1 MNDRSRIRRPR
12 VSGMLALPLLA
23 VLSMAAG
30 AAAADVL
37 LIERVEAQSQVALP
51 ARGLSMAEV
60 EQRFGAPGQRLDP
73 RGGQKNQ
80 WPTINRWV
88 YPQFTVY
95 FERDRVINAV
105 LNQASPNEIGPRPA
119 IR

>member
-1 MNDRSRIRRPR
+1 MNSRNPFRRA
-12 VSGMLALPLLA
+12 SSLLALPAAALLA
-23 VLSMAAG
+23 VAG
-30 AAAADVL
+30 SVSADVL

-51 ARGLSMAEV
+51 ARGLSMAQV
-60 EQRFGAPGQRLDP
+60 EQRFGTPSERLDA
-73 RGGQKNQ
+73 RGGQKSD

-95 FERDRVINAV
+95 FERERVINAV
-105 LNQASPNEIGPRPA
+105 LNQAAPNEVGPKPA

>member
-1 MNDRSRIRRPR
+1 MNSRNPFRRA
-12 VSGMLALPLLA
+12 SSLLALPAAALLA
-23 VLSMAAG
+23 VAG
-30 AAAADVL
+30 SASADVL

-51 ARGLSMAEV
+51 DRGLSMAQV
-60 EQRFGAPGQRLDP
+60 EQRFGAPSERLDA
-73 RGGQKNQ
+73 RGGQKSD

-105 LNQASPNEIGPRPA
+105 LNQARPNEVGPRPA

>member
-1 MNDRSRIRRPR
+1 MNSRHHIRRTR
-12 VSGMLALPLLA
+12 GLLVLSAAAMLA
-23 VLSMAAG
+23 VAG
-30 AAAADVL
+30 SASADVL
-37 LIERVEAQSQVALP
+37 LIQRVEAQAQVTLP
-51 ARGLSMAEV
+51 ERGVSMAQV
-60 EQRFGAPGQRLDP
+60 EQRFGAPSERLDA
-73 RGGQKNQ
+73 RGGQKGQ

-105 LNQASPNEIGPRPA
+105 LNQAAPNEVGPKPA

>member
-1 MNDRSRIRRPR
+1 MNSRTRRPAAR
-12 VSGMLALPLLA
+12 ALLALPAAALLA
-23 VLSMAAG
+23 IAG
-30 AAAADVL
+30 TASADVL
-37 LIERVEAQSQVALP
+37 LIERVEAKSQVALP
-51 ARGLSMAEV
+51 TRGLSMAEV
-60 EQRFGAPGQRLDP
+60 ERRFGAPSERMDP

-95 FERDRVINAV
+95 FERERVINAV
-105 LNQASPNEIGPRPA
+105 LNQAAPNEVGPKPA

>member
-1 MNDRSRIRRPR
+1 MNNRNPFRRA
-12 VSGMLALPLLA
+12 SSLLALPAAALLA
-23 VLSMAAG
+23 VAG
-30 AAAADVL
+30 SASADVL

-51 ARGLSMAEV
+51 DRGLSMAQV
-60 EQRFGAPGQRLDP
+60 EQRFGAPSERLDA
-73 RGGQKNQ
+73 RGGQKSD

-95 FERDRVINAV
+95 FERERVINAV
-105 LNQASPNEIGPRPA
+105 LNQARPNEVGPRPA

>member
-1 MNDRSRIRRPR
+1 MNSRNPFRR
-12 VSGMLALPLLA
+12 VSSLLVLPAAALLA
-23 VLSMAAG
+23 AAG
-30 AAAADVL
+30 PASADVL
-37 LIERVEAQSQVALP
+37 LIERVQAQSQVALP
-51 ARGLSMAEV
+51 DRGMSMAQV
-60 EQRFGAPGQRLDP
+60 EQRFGAPGERLDA
-73 RGGQKNQ
+73 RGGQKSD

-105 LNQASPNEIGPRPA
+105 LNQAAPNEIGPKPA

>member
-1 MNDRSRIRRPR
+1 MNSRNRFRRAR
-12 VSGMLALPLLA
+12 GLLVLLATAMLA
-23 VLSMAAG
+23 MAGSAS
-30 AAAADVL
+30 ADVL
-37 LIERVEAQSQVALP
+37 LIERVEAQSRVALP
-51 ARGLSMAEV
+51 ARGLSMAQV
-60 EQRFGAPGQRLDP
+60 EQRFGAPVERLDP
-73 RGGQKNQ
+73 RGGQKGD

-105 LNQASPNEIGPRPA
+105 LNQAAPNEVGPKPA